1 MVQLGINTQV
11 NDKRPLGFLFDITTT
26 HAQQTINTIND
37 YYENQIM
44 LFYTWFS
51 NNLIFLEY
59 NTKIFDFSFTHVKFG
74 VQWVQINKHV
84 MKRISHILKWY
95 IIFVI
100 LPLRF
105 FLNYI
110 QLQRH
115 PIYKYSAFSLRKWKR
130 QYVSN
135 SYLHSYCFSK
145 RDIIHLF
152 HNYFIQQKYSIAKA
166 VAKKI

>member
-1 MVQLGINTQV
+1 M
-11 NDKRPLGFLFDITTT
+11 
-26 HAQQTINTIND
+26 
-37 YYENQIM
+37 
-44 LFYTWFS
+44 
-51 NNLIFLEY
+51 
-59 NTKIFDFSFTHVKFG
+59 
-74 VQWVQINKHV
+74 QWVQINKHV

-110 QLQRH
+110 PLQRH

-166 VAKKI
+166 VAKKYSIAISMSVVCKYVLFLSVNYFLTYAIISNCVRACVRACET